1 MAKIHKKILGGAN
14 VGVSI
19 VVFLAILTAIVLIA
33 QGHPY
38 RVDLT
43 KGQKHSLS
51 PQTIK
56 IVKGLKDPIEIKAFY
71 QDSQAEKAET
81 QGLLNAY
88 KYQSPKISF
97 TFIDPDRQPAITRQF
112 DVKTYGTLVLV
123 GYGKKETVT
132 MPDERTITRAILR
145 LTSKKK
151 KTVYFVTGHGERA
164 IADREKSGYSGLKE
178 ALEKANYVV
187 KDLNLALSAVPK
199 DASTVVIAD
208 PKKPLFKEEISA
220 LEDYLDNGGRV
231 LVLLSPF
238 DDGGLTD
245 FLKTYGYDI
254 SNDIVIDQVSRMFGG
269 DYLIPVINSYGHHE
283 ISEDFNLMSFF
294 PLARSIGQ
302 EKKLPEGVSIQ
313 MLAETSNQSWAETN
327 QEDLNKGKAEFNEKE
342 DKKGPVIV
350 AAIATISE
358 NFQKQDAP
366 KAAATEEKAGDS
378 EKKGETDKPEQAA
391 KTEKPKENNQPGQLA
406 VFGSADLAANAYL
419 GASGNTDLVLNTISF
434 LARDSEQI
442 SIRPKAPQMD
452 NLMLTPL
459 QGSLLFWISLVCV
472 PLLVLASG
480 FVAYRIRR
488 KCK

>member
-1 MAKIHKKILGGAN
+1 MARIHKKILGGAN

-19 VVFLAILTAIVLIA
+19 VVFLAILTAVVLIA

-56 IVKGLKDPIEIKAFY
+56 IVKGLKDPIEVKAFY
-71 QDSQAEKAET
+71 QDSQTEKAEI
-81 QGLLNAY
+81 QNLLNAY
-88 KYQSPKISF
+88 KYQSPQISF

-145 LTSKKK
+145 LTSQKK
-151 KTVYFVTGHGERA
+151 KTVYFLTGHGERA
-164 IADREKSGYSGLKE
+164 IDDHEKSGYSGLKE
-178 ALEKANYVV
+178 DLEKANYVV
-187 KDLNLALSAVPK
+187 KDLNLALTAVPE

-220 LEDYLDNGGRV
+220 LKDYLDNGGRV
-231 LVLLSPF
+231 FVLLAPF
-238 DDGGLTD
+238 DDGGLAD
-245 FLKTYGYDI
+245 FLRTYGYDI
-254 SNDIVIDQVSRMFGG
+254 SDDIVIDQVSRMFGG
-269 DYLIPVINSYGHHE
+269 DYLIPVINSYGRHE
-283 ISEDFNLMSFF
+283 ISEGFNLMSFF

-302 EKKLPEGVSIQ
+302 EKTLPKGVSIQ
-313 MLAETSNQSWAETN
+313 MLAETSDQSWAETN
-327 QEDLNKGKAEFNEKE
+327 QEDLNKGKAEFNEKV
-342 DKKGPVIV
+342 DKKGPVTV
-350 AAIATISE
+350 ASIASISE
-358 NFQKQDAP
+358 DFKKQDPP
-366 KAAATEEKAGDS
+366 KAAATEEKTGDS
-378 EKKGETDKPEQAA
+378 EKKGKADKLEQAA
-391 KTEKPKENNQPGQLA
+391 KNEKPKENKQPGQLA
-406 VFGSADLAANAYL
+406 IFGSADLAANAYL

-434 LARDSEQI
+434 LARDPSQI

-452 NLMLTPL
+452 SLMLTPI